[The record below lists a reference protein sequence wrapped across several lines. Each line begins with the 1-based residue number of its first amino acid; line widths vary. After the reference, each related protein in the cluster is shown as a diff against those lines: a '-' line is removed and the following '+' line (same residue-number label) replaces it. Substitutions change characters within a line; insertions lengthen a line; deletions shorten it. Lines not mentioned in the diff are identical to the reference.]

1 MIDDIP
7 SELGSEEKVSNVEM
21 KVCDVPDIDSKLQN
35 FDLHQQTLENVV
47 EVIVTIEGCR

>member
-35 FDLHQQTLENVV
+35 FDLYTLGYDTKKTNHL
-47 EVIVTIEGCR
+47 CNN